1 MPTGSCLPFFR
12 TAAVCGTGYS
22 DYNFGGVA
30 NKRQQ
35 INTVTSFT
43 DLSTVYGSE
52 DQLAMY
58 LRDLTSDAGLM
69 RVNENFTDNG
79 RDLLPF
85 SPLKANMCATRRR
98 IMSKSTAKEV
108 PCFLAG

>member
-1 MPTGSCLPFFR
+1 M
-12 TAAVCGTGYS
+12 
-22 DYNFGGVA
+22 A

-52 DQLAMY
+52 DQLALD

-69 RVNENFTDNG
+69 RVNDKYTDNG
-79 RDLLPF
+79 RALLPF

-98 IMSKSTAKEV
+98 ITSKSTAEEV
-108 PCFLAG
+108 PCFLAGWCIYVYLYASIYLYGHLYMRLSL